1 VRQGNG
7 PVQLAASEPAS
18 YDPARCPAVPAAC
31 RINQGFSFVIKARPA
46 ILALLPLFAAGC
58 SSEGELLSTGITAIR
73 SACPSVA
80 IPAGTGD
87 VTLFDPPSSR
97 DAAAIDVVATMTNV
111 RGNCVESD
119 PNIVSNA
126 TFEVHAI
133 RRDPRG
139 DREVVLPYFAT
150 VVQSGNNVVSKSVGR
165 VAVRFADGQARASTS
180 GTASAQVLR
189 SAATLPADV
198 RRQITRERK
207 AGDPDAALDPMS
219 DPNVRAAVQR
229 ASFEL
234 LLGFQL
240 TPEQLAYNATR

>member
-1 VRQGNG
+1 
-7 PVQLAASEPAS
+7 
-18 YDPARCPAVPAAC
+18 
-31 RINQGFSFVIKARPA
+31 VIKARPA
-46 ILALLPLFAAGC
+46 ILILLPLFAAGC
-58 SSEGELLSTGITAIR
+58 SSEGELLTTGITAIR

-87 VTLFDPPSSR
+87 ITLFDPPSSR
-97 DAAAIDVVATMTNV
+97 DAAAIDVVATMTNI
-111 RGNCVESD
+111 RSSCTESD

-126 TFEVHAI
+126 TFEVQAI
-133 RRDPRG
+133 RRDGRG

-150 VVQSGNNVVSKSVGR
+150 VVQAGNNVVSKSIGR
-165 VAVRFADGQARASTS
+165 VAVRFADGQVRGSTS

-189 SAATLPADV
+189 SAATLPTEV